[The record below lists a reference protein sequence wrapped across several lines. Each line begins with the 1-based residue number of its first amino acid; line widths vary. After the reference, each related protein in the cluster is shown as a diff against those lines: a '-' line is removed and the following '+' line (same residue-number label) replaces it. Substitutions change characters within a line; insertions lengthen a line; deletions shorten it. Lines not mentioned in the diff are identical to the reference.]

1 MISAATPRVK
11 DVPKG
16 NIWKETEVEDR
27 QCHPRYQSKGL
38 RENQKVQAQYEVR
51 NIQNQAQIREFRD
64 FPGSPAV
71 STQKKPHKKPETE
84 CKPSDG
90 PCLALHCS
98 HGIKNYPGSCL
109 CTAIRVFLVDSVAAK
124 NCLKKKANY
133 SPIILL

>member
-38 RENQKVQAQYEVR
+38 REKQKVQAQYEVR

-64 FPGSPAV
+64 FPGGPAV
-71 STQKKPHKKPETE
+71 STQKKKKNQTR
-84 CKPSDG
+84 D
-90 PCLALHCS
+90 
-98 HGIKNYPGSCL
+98 
-109 CTAIRVFLVDSVAAK
+109 RM
-124 NCLKKKANY
+124 
-133 SPIILL
+133 